1 MRQLTKQNLLIIAC
15 VLMMLIVS
23 VPEAYSYFSTYTKTS
38 GSKVIHL
45 FNSEHF
51 EEEVDGNIKT
61 IRITADDGSDP
72 IFVRVKAFAP
82 EPITLEYSGDS
93 WTVGDGDYYYYGK
106 PIKDKESTADLKIE
120 IKNAPSDAEVDEE
133 FHVVVIYE
141 SIPASVDE
149 DGALVADWEH
159 TEIKYLG
166 QEEITS
172 GTGNTEGGN

>member
-1 MRQLTKQNLLIIAC
+1 MRRLTKHNLLTLAC
-15 VLMMLIVS
+15 VLMLLIVS

-38 GSKVIHL
+38 GSKKIRL
-45 FNSEHF
+45 SDSEHF

-61 IRITADDGSDP
+61 IKIIADEGSDP

-93 WTVGDGDYYYYGK
+93 WALGDDDYYYYGK
-106 PIKDKESTADLKIE
+106 PIKDKEFTADLKIE
-120 IKNAPSDAEVDEE
+120 IKNAPSDAQIDDE

-141 SIPASVDE
+141 SIPASVDK
-149 DGALVADWEH
+149 DGELVADWEH